1 MDCREAFETAEVS
14 SNLMPER
21 AGMAQA
27 VVAHVYGVRLRDM
40 GGVTRGAPRV
50 ALARQVAMYL
60 THIVFGMGVS
70 EIAAA
75 FARNK
80 TTAHHALKHV
90 EDLRDD
96 AGFDRTLRFLE
107 DLLRDAAGR
116 AA

>member
-1 MDCREAFETAEVS
+1 MYCREAFETRRVS

-21 AGMAQA
+21 AGMAEA
-27 VVAHVYGVRLRDM
+27 IVAHVYGVPLHDM
-40 GGVTRGAPRV
+40 CGTTRGAPRV

-70 EIAAA
+70 EIAPA
-75 FARNK
+75 FGRNK
-80 TTAHHALKHV
+80 ATAHHALKHV

-96 AGFDRTLRFLE
+96 PGFDRTLRFLE
-107 DLLRDAAGR
+107 TLLRDAAGR

>member
-1 MDCREAFETAEVS
+1 MYCREAFEIRS
-14 SNLMPER
+14 SNLLPER
-21 AGMAQA
+21 AGLAA
-27 VVAHVYGVRLRDM
+27 TVVAHVYGVTLRDM
-40 GGVTRGAPRV
+40 RGTTRGAPRT

-70 EIAAA
+70 EIAVA

-96 AGFDRTLRFLE
+96 PSFDRTLRFLE
-107 DLLRDAAGR
+107 SLLLEAAGR